1 VSAELPDALIRDI
14 VARAL
19 AEDTGPGDLTTRAT
33 VDAGRT
39 ARGEVIAKEDGVIA
53 GLGVAVATFR
63 AVDPGLRFLA
73 FVSDGERVGPGKA
86 VARVAGSAQAILTA
100 ERTALN
106 FLQRMSGV
114 ATLTSRYVAAVAATG
129 TQIVDTRKTAPGLR
143 ALDKYA
149 VRMGGGRN
157 HRFGLY
163 DGVLIKDNHIAAAG
177 GITKAITLARRAI
190 PHLVKIEV
198 EVTNQAELE
207 QALAAQAEVVMLD
220 NMTPKEAAAAVRFIA
235 GRALVEISGNV
246 TLHNIEDYVECG
258 ADFISVGALTHSAPA
273 LDLSLEIH
281 TG

>member
-1 VSAELPDALIRDI
+1 VSADLPEALIRDI
-14 VARAL
+14 VALAL
-19 AEDTGPGDLTTRAT
+19 AEDIGPGDLTTRAT
-33 VDAGRT
+33 VDPSRT
-39 ARGEVIAKEDGVIA
+39 ARAEVMAKEDGVIA
-53 GLGVAVATFR
+53 GLSVAVATFR

-73 FVSDGERVGPGKA
+73 FVADGERVGPGKA
-86 VARVAGSAQAILTA
+86 IARVAGSAQAILTA

-106 FLQRMSGV
+106 FLQRLSGV
-114 ATLTSRYVAAVAATG
+114 ATLTSRYVAAVAGTG

-149 VRMGGGRN
+149 VRMGGGKN

-177 GITKAITLARRAI
+177 GITEAVARARRAV

-198 EVTNQAELE
+198 EVTNQVELE
-207 QALAAQAEVVMLD
+207 EALAARADVVMLD
-220 NMTPKEAAAAVRFIA
+220 NMEPEVAAPAVRFVA

-246 TLHNIEDYVECG
+246 TLHNVDRYAECG

-273 LDLSLEIH
+273 LDISLDISTE
-281 TG
+281 